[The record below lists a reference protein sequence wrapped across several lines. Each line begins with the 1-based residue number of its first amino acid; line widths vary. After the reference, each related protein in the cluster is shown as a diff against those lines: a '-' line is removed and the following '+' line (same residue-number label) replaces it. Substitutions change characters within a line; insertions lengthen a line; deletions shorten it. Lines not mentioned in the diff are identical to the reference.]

1 MIGTASKRLNHWSG
15 LVTGVPRQAQAIRKP
30 LFNSKY

>member
-1 MIGTASKRLNHWSG
+1 MIGTVPKRLNHWSG

-30 LFNSKY
+30 LFNNKH